1 MADFTVSDIT
11 EHRVGQ
17 GHARSALTRL
27 WELAPTSGQYE
38 ALEIHGQSFR
48 IGTERK
54 IVLLFIEL
62 STFTDE

>member
-1 MADFTVSDIT
+1 M
-11 EHRVGQ
+11 RGQ
-17 GHARSALTRL
+17 LSRACGNWLLH
-27 WELAPTSGQYE
+27 TSGQYE